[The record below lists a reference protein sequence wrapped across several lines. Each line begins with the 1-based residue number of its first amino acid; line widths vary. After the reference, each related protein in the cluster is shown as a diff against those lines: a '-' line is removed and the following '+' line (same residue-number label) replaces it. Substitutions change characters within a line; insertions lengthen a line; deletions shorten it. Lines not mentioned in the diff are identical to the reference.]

1 MNDVCSLLLSRP
13 EKEVGVLCSSI
24 LLEVSDDAGQGIV
37 LRFFLITVED
47 AESVI
52 SARVTSRAVVTVL
65 SLLYAVA
72 PYPAELGVGG
82 HYLPSPVVY
91 SLYGILDYVRIDA
104 NILDVVLEAFML
116 CNRLLDVVAVIGQPL
131 EPIFRSLED
140 KTSGTAFVKN
150 NSFMAFNL
158 YKVTITAKCASTIL
172 AQFLGIKGTHIAATF
187 ITSIILN
194 SENLAFYIQKRTFL
208 EILGYFVRF
217 INYNYFFAIILCLS
231 V

>member
-116 CNRLLDVVAVIGQPL
+116 CNRLFDVVAVIGQPL

-140 KTSGTAFVKN
+140 KTSGTAFVK
-150 NSFMAFNL
+150 
-158 YKVTITAKCASTIL
+158 K
-172 AQFLGIKGTHIAATF
+172 
-187 ITSIILN
+187 
-194 SENLAFYIQKRTFL
+194 
-208 EILGYFVRF
+208 
-217 INYNYFFAIILCLS
+217 
-231 V
+231 

>member
-24 LLEVSDDAGQGIV
+24 LLEASDDAGQGIV

-140 KTSGTAFVKN
+140 KTSGTAFVK
-150 NSFMAFNL
+150 
-158 YKVTITAKCASTIL
+158 K
-172 AQFLGIKGTHIAATF
+172 
-187 ITSIILN
+187 
-194 SENLAFYIQKRTFL
+194 
-208 EILGYFVRF
+208 
-217 INYNYFFAIILCLS
+217 
-231 V
+231 

>member
-1 MNDVCSLLLSRP
+1 MNDVCPLLLCRP
-13 EKEVGVLCSSI
+13 EKEVGVLGSSI

-37 LRFFLITVED
+37 LRFLLITVED
-47 AESVI
+47 AESVV
-52 SARVTSRAVVTVL
+52 SARVGYRAVVPMFPFL
-65 SLLYAVA
+65 NAVA

-140 KTSGTAFVKN
+140 KTSGTAFVK
-150 NSFMAFNL
+150 
-158 YKVTITAKCASTIL
+158 K
-172 AQFLGIKGTHIAATF
+172 
-187 ITSIILN
+187 
-194 SENLAFYIQKRTFL
+194 
-208 EILGYFVRF
+208 
-217 INYNYFFAIILCLS
+217 
-231 V
+231 

>member
-37 LRFFLITVED
+37 IRFFLITVED

-140 KTSGTAFVKN
+140 KTSGTAFVK
-150 NSFMAFNL
+150 
-158 YKVTITAKCASTIL
+158 K
-172 AQFLGIKGTHIAATF
+172 
-187 ITSIILN
+187 
-194 SENLAFYIQKRTFL
+194 
-208 EILGYFVRF
+208 
-217 INYNYFFAIILCLS
+217 
-231 V
+231 

>member
-1 MNDVCSLLLSRP
+1 MNDACSLLLSRP

-140 KTSGTAFVKN
+140 KTSGTAFVK
-150 NSFMAFNL
+150 
-158 YKVTITAKCASTIL
+158 K
-172 AQFLGIKGTHIAATF
+172 
-187 ITSIILN
+187 
-194 SENLAFYIQKRTFL
+194 
-208 EILGYFVRF
+208 
-217 INYNYFFAIILCLS
+217 
-231 V
+231 